1 MGVRRPIEGLT
12 LRPNRRTLL
21 LGAGS
26 MLALGGCA
34 VGGMDG
40 PAATTA
46 LSPGDNSADQPARPP
61 QATVKVAM
69 LLPLSGHGQS
79 AAIAKGMKQAGELAL
94 FDRDDGSFQLVVLDD
109 KGTPDGARAAA
120 DQAIKDGAE
129 LLLGPL
135 FAANVT
141 AAAGP
146 ARAAR
151 VPLIAF
157 SNDRQVAGSGA
168 YVIGHLVETEVDRVV
183 SYAIAQG
190 RRRIAAL
197 IPDEPYGHLA
207 EAALKAAAQRDGGTI
222 VALQRFP
229 RAANGMLDPARQL
242 GLALRELETG
252 GQPAQALFVP
262 GDPELLAQLA
272 PLMTYAGIET
282 SGLKILGTGAMD
294 QPGLGREKRYIGAWF
309 AAPDP
314 KGWREMNTQFA
325 NTFGTAPPRIA
336 ALAYDAVGLAVT
348 LSKGAP
354 GNRFSPENLT
364 RTSGFN
370 GVDGLLRLSPQGL
383 PTRSL
388 AVLEVQDFGATV
400 VDTASAPLTSAVT
413 DGASVRLN

>member
-1 MGVRRPIEGLT
+1 
-12 LRPNRRTLL
+12 
-21 LGAGS
+21 
-26 MLALGGCA
+26 
-34 VGGMDG
+34 
-40 PAATTA
+40 
-46 LSPGDNSADQPARPP
+46 
-61 QATVKVAM
+61 
-69 LLPLSGHGQS
+69 
-79 AAIAKGMKQAGELAL
+79 
-94 FDRDDGSFQLVVLDD
+94 
-109 KGTPDGARAAA
+109 
-120 DQAIKDGAE
+120 
-129 LLLGPL
+129 
-135 FAANVT
+135 
-141 AAAGP
+141 
-146 ARAAR
+146 
-151 VPLIAF
+151 LIAF